1 MRRLPKIA
9 ELDFAEVRVDAYVV
23 DKMERPAEA
32 ALLDEAL
39 KRLQPRLS
47 VRKAAAAAGISEG
60 WWRQI
65 TKGIQ
70 SRSTGSIPVVAPA
83 ETIARMALAVG
94 VTSAELEAAG
104 RTDAAEVLPAI
115 EQQHATSVNLS
126 SIPDEELAAEFLRR
140 MKGARDAVRQTPS
153 SGAPDETGQAQEDE
167 LDDAQVLAAARAHL
181 SGKGVRV
188 QDAYK
193 AH

>member
-1 MRRLPKIA
+1 MK
-9 ELDFAEVRVDAYVV
+9 
-23 DKMERPAEA
+23 RPAEA
-32 ALLDEAL
+32 ALLDEAQ

-94 VTSAELEAAG
+94 VTADELRATG
-104 RTDAAEVLPAI
+104 RTDAADVLPAI
-115 EQQHATSVNLS
+115 EKQAESLDLTSIS
-126 SIPDEELAAEFLRR
+126 DEDLAAEFLRR
-140 MKGARDAVRQTPS
+140 MRGARNAIHQTAS
-153 SGAPDETGQAQEDE
+153 AGAPDEAARRTQEELLEDE
-167 LDDAQVLAAARAHL
+167 AEVLAATDVHFSREAM
-181 SGKGVRV
+181 GIK
-188 QDAYK
+188 DADNGQQK
-193 AH
+193 RL